1 MHTTTDTPGH
11 QTFSSQNNIYT
22 VRANQLRSLS
32 FRVSHYR
39 SRLLA
44 AGKHRKREL
53 GCKSYTCGCVPRG
66 SRMRSRC
73 SSGGGS
79 SCGRTGCRGCASCS
93 GACRSCPYPSP
104 AKRRDK
110 ANTLAAG
117 GAEETVGDGEG
128 SGSEEEAVAAA
139 RTYHSFLA
147 RVGGGGACGSGG
159 VGKESRKP

>member
-1 MHTTTDTPGH
+1 MHTTTNTPGH

-44 AGKHRKREL
+44 AGKHRKRER

-104 AKRRDK
+104 AKPRDK
-110 ANTLAAG
+110 ANTL
-117 GAEETVGDGEG
+117 DGRRRGRE
-128 SGSEEEAVAAA
+128 
-139 RTYHSFLA
+139 RI
-147 RVGGGGACGSGG
+147 GGGGCGGGSDVPFLPCSGWRRRR
-159 VGKESRKP
+159 VR